1 MYGAPQKQSVHI
13 LFHVDSFDTE
23 NSDAE
28 CKLWQIYRKI
38 VLV

>member
-1 MYGAPQKQSVHI
+1 MCGALQSASVHI

-28 CKLWQIYRKI
+28 SKLWQINRKI